1 MNRRTENE
9 DAGLPEQ
16 EHFLDRW
23 SRRKQDT
30 QKGELVVQP
39 ETAREI
45 SDESDKP
52 ADDEI
57 SQDGPPPLT
66 DADMP
71 SLEDL
76 DGDSD
81 YAGFLSPDVS
91 EELRRMALRQLFHS
105 AQFNICDGLDDYD
118 EDFTSF
124 EKLGDI
130 VTSDMKHRM
139 EMEKKKLEERQR
151 EEESALLETKPED
164 DTDSSTDESDPEQE
178 GAANDSVD
186 NETDV
191 DEEAPQLS
199 DNDNQI
205 EIQPDSTAEGSTAD
219 LIERP
224 SS

>member
-1 MNRRTENE
+1 MNRRTEDE
-9 DAGLPEQ
+9 DAGLTEQ
-16 EHFLDRW
+16 EHFLGRW
-23 SRRKQDT
+23 SRRKQAT
-30 QKGELVVQP
+30 QKGELVARS
-39 ETAREI
+39 ETTREM
-45 SDESDKP
+45 SGDGDTTGDE
-52 ADDEI
+52 EN
-57 SQDGPPPLT
+57 SQDAPPPLT

-71 SLEDL
+71 SLNDL

-81 YAGFLSPDVS
+81 YSGFLSPDVS

-164 DTDSSTDESDPEQE
+164 DTDSSTDESDSEQE
-178 GAANDSVD
+178 GTANDSVD

-191 DEEAPQLS
+191 DEEAPKLS
-199 DNDNQI
+199 DNDSEI
-205 EIQPDSTAEGSTAD
+205 EIQPDSTPD
-219 LIERP
+219 LIERSP
-224 SS
+224 S

>member
-1 MNRRTENE
+1 MVAAQTSH
-9 DAGLPEQ
+9 EQ
-16 EHFLDRW
+16 E
-23 SRRKQDT
+23 
-30 QKGELVVQP
+30 GELVARP
-39 ETAREI
+39 ETAREL
-45 SDESDKP
+45 SSEGDKTG
-52 ADDEI
+52 DDEN
-57 SQDGPPPLT
+57 SPDAPPPLT

-71 SLEDL
+71 SLKDL

-139 EMEKKKLEERQR
+139 EMEKKELEERRR
-151 EEESALLETKPED
+151 EEESALLEPKPED
-164 DTDSSTDESDPEQE
+164 DTDSSTDESDQEQE
-178 GAANDSVD
+178 GVANDPVD
-186 NETDV
+186 KETDV

-199 DNDNQI
+199 ENDNEI
-205 EIQPDSTAEGSTAD
+205 ETQPNSTSD

-224 SS
+224 PS